1 MNWPPVS
8 ILIVTYDRPR
18 EIRMTIDAL
27 KENID
32 YPGKVLWHLADDS
45 TPDASYLYDLQHK
58 DYKDLHFTATVTER
72 EGWGANVNKAMLDC
86 WQRSPYIFLCED
98 DYVSQRTVNLRAGI
112 AVMQTLFTVGLI
124 RYDGVQAHAL
134 DFQMR
139 EIETEAGRF
148 DCLTITKTSPFLNIY
163 SNRPHLKHRRFHDHY
178 GVYPAGLKL
187 GMTETSFAH
196 TVRNKYQ
203 HGPKVAVLRDG
214 IELAFSHIGHS
225 RQRSSLD
232 VGSKG

>member
-18 EIRMTIDAL
+18 EIRMVIDAL
-27 KENID
+27 KKNID
-32 YPGKVLWHLADDS
+32 YPGKVLWHLADDNS
-45 TPDASYLYDLQHK
+45 PGTYVFDIQHK

-72 EGWGANVNKAMLDC
+72 KGWGANVNKAMLDC
-86 WQRSPYIFLCED
+86 WQRSNYVFLCED
-98 DYVSQRTVNLRAGI
+98 DYVSQKVVNLRAGVAI
-112 AVMQTLFTVGLI
+112 MQTLFTVGLI

-148 DCLTITKTSPFLNIY
+148 DCLTIAETSPHLNIY

-178 GVYPAGLKL
+178 GIYPAGIKL
-187 GMTETSFAH
+187 GMTETKFAH
-196 TVRNKYQ
+196 NVRNKYQ
-203 HGPKVAVLRDG
+203 HGPKVAVLGNG
-214 IELAFSHIGHS
+214 IERAFDHIGRS
-225 RQRSSLD
+225 RQGDPVLD
-232 VGSKG
+232 VGGKG